1 MAKNFFKRRYL
12 VVLIAF
18 ALSFPLLSFASS
30 DYYFK
35 LNSGVKEFFKTV
47 SSRGARQNIASYGD
61 YNITNNCGADVFIP
75 NKTAAEWSL
84 FINNMPN
91 CLVMTSRYCGDSYC
105 QEAYENYY
113 NCPED
118 YCLSRCGNGVC
129 NTSYGE
135 TRTNCVS
142 DCKVCGD
149 GYCDSGETYS
159 NCSSD
164 CQCVSTGCGIDVCGV
179 DNCGNSC
186 GTCNSGET
194 CIYGLCCR
202 MNATINVCGDRDT
215 YVYFNG
221 AYVNQ
226 SVESSPLMTNTVS
239 NVRTGYNYVQIKVYD
254 NGPVFWGGNNFALS
268 AGITYTG
275 CRGKSGNIY
284 YHSNTTDLYNWRC
297 TNVYNTYWNS
307 SDSFPFSTYTF
318 YSVPRSVLSDAPHD
332 TDSWCNKNSFYGPP
346 SHQIWA
352 DTNKKRSNSETI
364 YCYHR
369 FNLESIVSSGKA
381 KLPTYWCGDGICHY
395 TENYAYCPAD
405 CISYCGDGYC
415 DSYSEE
421 DYYNCPVD
429 CYASG
434 YCGDGYCDSYSGE
447 DYYNCSAD
455 CYY

>member
-1 MAKNFFKRRYL
+1 
-12 VVLIAF
+12 
-18 ALSFPLLSFASS
+18 
-30 DYYFK
+30 
-35 LNSGVKEFFKTV
+35 
-47 SSRGARQNIASYGD
+47 
-61 YNITNNCGADVFIP
+61 
-75 NKTAAEWSL
+75 
-84 FINNMPN
+84 
-91 CLVMTSRYCGDSYC
+91 
-105 QEAYENYY
+105 
-113 NCPED
+113 
-118 YCLSRCGNGVC
+118 
-129 NTSYGE
+129 
-135 TRTNCVS
+135 
-142 DCKVCGD
+142 
-149 GYCDSGETYS
+149 
-159 NCSSD
+159 
-164 CQCVSTGCGIDVCGV
+164 
-179 DNCGNSC
+179 
-186 GTCNSGET
+186 
-194 CIYGLCCR
+194 

-226 SVESSPLMTNTVS
+226 SVEKSPLMTNTVS

-254 NGPVFWGGNNFALS
+254 HGPVFWGGNNFALS